1 MRNRDVIAILIVVL
15 LFVAGAVFL
24 TESNNKKHH
33 TDPAFPDN
41 SLEFIQMDVETGRI
55 KCAMFTGYITDV
67 ERIDDKTPG
76 ACEVMLG
83 IFHYSLFSL
92 FEDFER
98 FYNGRWWS
106 FGTEVKENE
115 E

>member
-24 TESNNKKHH
+24 TESNHKKH

-55 KCAMFTGYITDV
+55 RCAKNSEYIHTGH
-67 ERIDDKTPG
+67 
-76 ACEVMLG
+76 CEEW
-83 IFHYSLFSL
+83 IIYK
-92 FEDFER
+92 R
-98 FYNGRWWS
+98 
-106 FGTEVKENE
+106 VKN
-115 E
+115 

>member
-24 TESNNKKHH
+24 TENHKTHH

-55 KCAMFTGYITDV
+55 KCAKNSEYTGH
-67 ERIDDKTPG
+67 
-76 ACEVMLG
+76 CEEW
-83 IFHYSLFSL
+83 IIYK
-92 FEDFER
+92 R
-98 FYNGRWWS
+98 
-106 FGTEVKENE
+106 VKN
-115 E
+115 

>member
-24 TESNNKKHH
+24 TETNHKKHN

-55 KCAMFTGYITDV
+55 RCAKNSEYVHTGH
-67 ERIDDKTPG
+67 
-76 ACEVMLG
+76 CEEW
-83 IFHYSLFSL
+83 IINK
-92 FEDFER
+92 R
-98 FYNGRWWS
+98 
-106 FGTEVKENE
+106 VKN
-115 E
+115 

>member
-24 TESNNKKHH
+24 TESNHKKH

-55 KCAMFTGYITDV
+55 KCAKNSEYIHTGH
-67 ERIDDKTPG
+67 
-76 ACEVMLG
+76 CEEW
-83 IFHYSLFSL
+83 IIYK
-92 FEDFER
+92 R
-98 FYNGRWWS
+98 
-106 FGTEVKENE
+106 VKN
-115 E
+115 

>member
-24 TESNNKKHH
+24 TESNHKKKH

-55 KCAMFTGYITDV
+55 KCAKNSEYTGH
-67 ERIDDKTPG
+67 
-76 ACEVMLG
+76 CEEW
-83 IFHYSLFSL
+83 IIYK
-92 FEDFER
+92 R
-98 FYNGRWWS
+98 
-106 FGTEVKENE
+106 VKN
-115 E
+115 

>member
-24 TESNNKKHH
+24 TENSHKTHH

-55 KCAMFTGYITDV
+55 KCAKASEY
-67 ERIDDKTPG
+67 PG
-76 ACEVMLG
+76 HCEEW
-83 IFHYSLFSL
+83 IIYK
-92 FEDFER
+92 R
-98 FYNGRWWS
+98 
-106 FGTEVKENE
+106 VKN
-115 E
+115 